1 MNDPKTNKSLTKVT
15 SQEQSLSQTKS
26 QANLAVWT
34 RNSSEKEVVLATF
47 GKSLGNFTKP
57 EDLTKLI
64 GIVTKWRIMLGL
76 SKEMSE
82 EELKINVQFIKT
94 NYPKFTLKDI
104 EIAINWSL
112 QGNLKVNVEPFGNFS
127 PLYISRI
134 LNAYG
139 AKSEQLINEVI
150 QRKRLESRLQA
161 SEKTVMTY
169 EESVKVRREYIVWFI
184 NKIKS
189 DNKYVGDFDNI
200 MWDFV
205 TKYNLIKVNEK
216 WTEEASDYADGEIL
230 RENMDEGYA
239 KFHDKLSLPD
249 KKIEMK
255 KRREMYGRYYLLK
268 KYFDTVEKPENWILR
283 YEDSML
289 IAPPKNK

>member
-1 MNDPKTNKSLTKVT
+1 MKDHNTNKSLSKVT
-15 SQEQSLSQTKS
+15 SQEQSLSLTKS

-34 RNSSEKEVVLATF
+34 RNSVEKEVVLAAYD
-47 GKSLGNFTKP
+47 KQLGNYTTA
-57 EDLTKLI
+57 EDITKLI
-64 GIVTKWRIMLGL
+64 GMVTKWRIMLGL

-82 EELKINVQFIKT
+82 EELKINVQFIKS
-94 NYPKFTLKDI
+94 NYQKFTLKDI
-104 EIAINWSL
+104 DIAINWSL
-112 QGNLKVNVEPFGNFS
+112 QGKLGVTVEPYGAFS

-139 AKSEQLINEVI
+139 AKAEDMINEI
-150 QRKRLESRLQA
+150 MQRRKMESRLQA
-161 SEKTVMTY
+161 AEKTVLTY
-169 EESVKVRREYIVWFI
+169 EETITQRRNYVVWFI
-184 NKIKS
+184 DKIKT
-189 DNKYVGDFDNI
+189 DNKYLGDFDNI
-200 MWDFV
+200 MWDFL

-216 WTEEASDYADGEIL
+216 WTEEASEFADGEIL

-239 KFHDKLSLPD
+239 KFYDKLQFND
-249 KKIEMK
+249 KKVEMK

-268 KYFDTVEKPENWILR
+268 KFCQTIDNPVEWISK

>member
-1 MNDPKTNKSLTKVT
+1 
-15 SQEQSLSQTKS
+15 
-26 QANLAVWT
+26 
-34 RNSSEKEVVLATF
+34 VLAAY
-47 GKSLGNFTKP
+47 GKQIGNYTTT

-64 GIVTKWRIMLGL
+64 GMVTKWRIMLGL

-104 EIAINWSL
+104 DIAINWSL
-112 QGNLKVNVEPFGNFS
+112 QGKLGVTVEPYGAFS

-139 AKSEQLINEVI
+139 AKSEEMINEVL
-150 QRKRLESRLQA
+150 QRKKLEARLQA
-161 SEKTVMTY
+161 SEKTVLTY
-169 EESVKVRREYIVWFI
+169 DESVKQRREYIVWFI
-184 NKIKS
+184 NKIKNE
-189 DNKYVGDFDNI
+189 NKYIGDFDNI

-216 WTEEASDYADGEIL
+216 WTEQASEFADGEIL

-239 KFHDKLSLPD
+239 KFYDKLNFND
-249 KKIEMK
+249 KKVEMK

-268 KYFDTVEKPENWILR
+268 KYFDTIENPANWISR
-283 YEDSML
+283 YDDNML
-289 IAPPKNK
+289 IAPPKIK

>member
-1 MNDPKTNKSLTKVT
+1 VT
-15 SQEQSLSQTKS
+15 SQEQSLSLTKS

-34 RNSSEKEVVLATF
+34 RNSLEKEVVLAAYDKQLSNYSTA
-47 GKSLGNFTKP
+47 
-57 EDLTKLI
+57 EDITKLI
-64 GIVTKWRIMLGL
+64 GMVTKWRIMLGL

-94 NYPKFTLKDI
+94 NYQKFTLKDI
-104 EIAINWSL
+104 DIAINWSL
-112 QGNLKVNVEPFGNFS
+112 QGKLGVTVEPYGTFS

-139 AKSEQLINEVI
+139 AKAEDMINEI
-150 QRKRLESRLQA
+150 MQRKRLESRLQA
-161 SEKTVMTY
+161 AEKTVLTY
-169 EESVKVRREYIVWFI
+169 EETVTQRRNYVVWFI
-184 NKIKS
+184 DKIKS
-189 DNKYVGDFDNI
+189 ENKYLGDFDNI

-216 WTEEASDYADGEIL
+216 WTAQASEFADGEIL

-239 KFHDKLSLPD
+239 KFYDKLQFND

-268 KYFDTVEKPENWILR
+268 KFCDTIKNPVEWISG
-283 YEDSML
+283 YEDKML

>member
-1 MNDPKTNKSLTKVT
+1 MNDHNTNKSLTKVT
-15 SQEQSLSQTKS
+15 SQEQSLSLTKS

-34 RNSSEKEVVLATF
+34 RNSLEKEVVLAAYDKQLSNYSTA
-47 GKSLGNFTKP
+47 
-57 EDLTKLI
+57 EDITKLI
-64 GIVTKWRIMLGL
+64 GMVTKWRIMLGL

-94 NYPKFTLKDI
+94 NYQKFTLKDI
-104 EIAINWSL
+104 DIAINWSL
-112 QGNLKVNVEPFGNFS
+112 QGKLGVNVEPYGTFS

-139 AKSEQLINEVI
+139 AKAEDMINDI
-150 QRKRLESRLQA
+150 MQRRKMEARLQA
-161 SEKTVMTY
+161 AEKIVLTY
-169 EESVKVRREYIVWFI
+169 EETITQRRNYVVWFI
-184 NKIKS
+184 DKIKTE
-189 DNKYVGDFDNI
+189 NKYLGDFDNI

-205 TKYNLIKVNEK
+205 TKYNLIKVDEK
-216 WTEEASDYADGEIL
+216 WTEQASEFADGEIL

-239 KFHDKLSLPD
+239 KFYDKLQFND

-268 KYFDTVEKPENWILR
+268 KFCQTITNPEEWISG
-283 YEDSML
+283 YEDKML

>member
-1 MNDPKTNKSLTKVT
+1 MNDHNTNKSLTKVT
-15 SQEQSLSQTKS
+15 SQEQSLSLTKS

-34 RNSSEKEVVLATF
+34 RNSLEKEVVLAAYDKQLSNYSTA
-47 GKSLGNFTKP
+47 
-57 EDLTKLI
+57 EDITKLI
-64 GIVTKWRIMLGL
+64 GMVTKWRIMLGL
-76 SKEMSE
+76 SKDMSE

-94 NYPKFTLKDI
+94 NYQKFTLKDI
-104 EIAINWSL
+104 DIAINWSL
-112 QGNLKVNVEPFGNFS
+112 QGKLGVTVEPYGTFS

-139 AKSEQLINEVI
+139 AKAEDMINDI
-150 QRKRLESRLQA
+150 MQRRKLEARLQA
-161 SEKTVMTY
+161 AEKTVLTY
-169 EESVKVRREYIVWFI
+169 EETVTQRRNYVVWFI
-184 NKIKS
+184 DKIKS
-189 DNKYVGDFDNI
+189 ENKYLGDFDNI

-216 WTEEASDYADGEIL
+216 WTAQASEFADGEIL

-239 KFHDKLSLPD
+239 KFYDKLQFND

-268 KYFDTVEKPENWILR
+268 KFCDTIKNPVEWISG
-283 YEDSML
+283 YEDKML

>member
-1 MNDPKTNKSLTKVT
+1 MKDHNTNKSLSKVT
-15 SQEQSLSQTKS
+15 SQEQSLSLTKS

-34 RNSSEKEVVLATF
+34 RNSVEKEVVLAAYD
-47 GKSLGNFTKP
+47 KQLGNYTTA
-57 EDLTKLI
+57 EDITKLI
-64 GIVTKWRIMLGL
+64 GMVTKWRIMLGL

-82 EELKINVQFIKT
+82 EELKINVQFIKS
-94 NYPKFTLKDI
+94 NYQKFTLKDI
-104 EIAINWSL
+104 DIAINWSL
-112 QGNLKVNVEPFGNFS
+112 QGKLGVTVEPYGAFS

-139 AKSEQLINEVI
+139 AKAEDMINEI
-150 QRKRLESRLQA
+150 MQRRKMEARLQA
-161 SEKTVMTY
+161 SEKTVLTY
-169 EESVKVRREYIVWFI
+169 EEMIKQRRNYVVWFI
-184 NKIKS
+184 NKIKTE
-189 DNKYVGDFDNI
+189 NKYLGDFDNI

-205 TKYNLIKVNEK
+205 TKYNLIKVSEK
-216 WTEEASDYADGEIL
+216 WTEEASEFADGEIL

-239 KFHDKLSLPD
+239 KFYDKLQFND

-268 KYFDTVEKPENWILR
+268 KFCATIENPEEWISK

-289 IAPPKNK
+289 IAPPKSK

>member
-1 MNDPKTNKSLTKVT
+1 MKDHNTNKSLSKVT
-15 SQEQSLSQTKS
+15 SQEQSLSLTKS

-34 RNSSEKEVVLATF
+34 RNSVEKEVVLAAYV
-47 GKSLGNFTKP
+47 KQLGNYTTA
-57 EDLTKLI
+57 EDITKLI
-64 GIVTKWRIMLGL
+64 GMVTKWRIMLGL

-82 EELKINVQFIKT
+82 EELKINVQFIKS
-94 NYPKFTLKDI
+94 NYQKFTLKDI
-104 EIAINWSL
+104 DIAINWSL
-112 QGNLKVNVEPFGNFS
+112 QGKLGVTVEPYGAFS

-139 AKSEQLINEVI
+139 AKAEDMINEI
-150 QRKRLESRLQA
+150 MQRRKMEARLQA
-161 SEKTVMTY
+161 SEKTVLTY
-169 EESVKVRREYIVWFI
+169 EETIKQRRNYVVWFI
-184 NKIKS
+184 NKIKTE
-189 DNKYVGDFDNI
+189 NKYLGDFDNI

-205 TKYNLIKVNEK
+205 TKYNLIKVSEK
-216 WTEEASDYADGEIL
+216 WTEEASEFADGEIL

-239 KFHDKLSLPD
+239 KFYDKLQFND

-268 KYFDTVEKPENWILR
+268 KFCATIENPEEWISK

-289 IAPPKNK
+289 IAPPKSK

>member
-1 MNDPKTNKSLTKVT
+1 MKDHNTNKSLSKVT
-15 SQEQSLSQTKS
+15 SQEQSLSLTKS

-34 RNSSEKEVVLATF
+34 RNSVEKEVVLAAYD
-47 GKSLGNFTKP
+47 KQLGNYTTA
-57 EDLTKLI
+57 EDITKLI
-64 GIVTKWRIMLGL
+64 GMVTKWRIMLGL

-82 EELKINVQFIKT
+82 EELKINVQFIKS
-94 NYPKFTLKDI
+94 NYQKFTLKDI
-104 EIAINWSL
+104 DIAINWSL
-112 QGNLKVNVEPFGNFS
+112 QGKLGVTVEPYGAFS

-139 AKSEQLINEVI
+139 AKAEDMINEI
-150 QRKRLESRLQA
+150 MQRRKMEARLQA
-161 SEKTVMTY
+161 SEKTVLTY
-169 EESVKVRREYIVWFI
+169 EETIKQRRNYVVWFI
-184 NKIKS
+184 NKIKTE
-189 DNKYVGDFDNI
+189 NKYLGDFDNI

-205 TKYNLIKVNEK
+205 TKYNLIKVSEK
-216 WTEEASDYADGEIL
+216 WTEEASEFADGEIL

-239 KFHDKLSLPD
+239 KFYDKLQFND

-268 KYFDTVEKPENWILR
+268 KFCATIENPEEWISK

-289 IAPPKNK
+289 IAPPKSK

>member
-1 MNDPKTNKSLTKVT
+1 
-15 SQEQSLSQTKS
+15 
-26 QANLAVWT
+26 
-34 RNSSEKEVVLATF
+34 
-47 GKSLGNFTKP
+47 
-57 EDLTKLI
+57 
-64 GIVTKWRIMLGL
+64 MLGL

-104 EIAINWSL
+104 DIAINWSL
-112 QGNLKVNVEPFGNFS
+112 QGNLDVNVEPYGAFS

-139 AKSEQLINEVI
+139 AKSEQMINEVI

-169 EESVKVRREYIVWFI
+169 DESVKVRREYIVWFI
-184 NKIKS
+184 KKIKAE
-189 DNKYVGDFDNI
+189 NKYIGDFDNI

-216 WTEEASDYADGEIL
+216 WTEEASEFADGEIL
-230 RENMDEGYA
+230 RENSDEGYA
-239 KFHDKLSLPD
+239 KFYDKMNFND

-268 KYFDTVEKPENWILR
+268 KYFDTIEKPENWISR

-289 IAPPKNK
+289 IPPPKNK

>member
-1 MNDPKTNKSLTKVT
+1 M
-15 SQEQSLSQTKS
+15 
-26 QANLAVWT
+26 
-34 RNSSEKEVVLATF
+34 
-47 GKSLGNFTKP
+47 
-57 EDLTKLI
+57 
-64 GIVTKWRIMLGL
+64 VTKWRIMLGL

-112 QGNLKVNVEPFGNFS
+112 QGKLGVTVEPYGTFS

-139 AKSEQLINEVI
+139 AKAEDMINEI
-150 QRKRLESRLQA
+150 MQRKRLESRLQA
-161 SEKTVMTY
+161 AEKTVLTY
-169 EESVKVRREYIVWFI
+169 EETVTQRRNYVVWFI
-184 NKIKS
+184 DKIKS
-189 DNKYVGDFDNI
+189 ENKYLGDFDNI

-216 WTEEASDYADGEIL
+216 WTAQASEFADGEIL

-239 KFHDKLSLPD
+239 KFYDKLQFND

-268 KYFDTVEKPENWILR
+268 KFCDTIKNPAEWISG
-283 YEDSML
+283 YEDKML

>member
-15 SQEQSLSQTKS
+15 SQEQSLSLTKS

-34 RNSSEKEVVLATF
+34 RNNVEKDVVLASY
-47 GKSLGNFTKP
+47 GKQLGNFTSA
-57 EDLTKLI
+57 EDITKLI
-64 GIVTKWRIMLGL
+64 AVVTKWRIMLGL

-104 EIAINWSL
+104 DIAINWSL
-112 QGNLKVNVEPFGNFS
+112 QGNLDVNVEPYNAFS

-139 AKSEQLINEVI
+139 AKSEQMINEVI

-169 EESVKVRREYIVWFI
+169 DESVKVRREYIVWFI
-184 NKIKS
+184 KKIKAE
-189 DNKYVGDFDNI
+189 NKYIGDFDNI

-216 WTEEASDYADGEIL
+216 WTEEASEFADGEIL
-230 RENMDEGYA
+230 RENSDEGYA
-239 KFHDKLSLPD
+239 KFYDKMNFND

-268 KYFDTVEKPENWILR
+268 KYFDTIEKPENWISR

-289 IAPPKNK
+289 IPPPKNK